1 MNAHPE
7 RIHEPTR
14 MNPDLRIL
22 LVDDEAPARAR
33 LREVLADC
41 SADTPNQVV
50 GEAAS
55 GVQALA
61 LLPDCRAELALVD
74 IHMPGMSGI
83 EFARHLQV
91 LEMPPGVIFVTAHDQ
106 YAVQAFEL
114 NAIDYLLKPVRA
126 ARLAAALGKFRVG
139 SRPEREYLERVD
151 PGPRRYF
158 SSAERGRVH
167 LIPVEE
173 VLFLKAE
180 LKYVTVHTRER
191 EFLIEDSLAQIEQ
204 ESKGRFIRVHRN
216 CLVAVDRIRGAECLP
231 AAPVD
236 EEGGQEIGHWAL
248 RLDGYAEPI
257 AVSRRQWGAVKS
269 LVKR

>member
-1 MNAHPE
+1 MSGP
-7 RIHEPTR
+7 
-14 MNPDLRIL
+14 LQIL
-22 LVDDEAPARAR
+22 IVDDEAPARAR
-33 LREVLADC
+33 LRELLADC
-41 SADTPNQVV
+41 SAEVPSRVV

-61 LLPDCRAELALVD
+61 LIPDCQAQIALVD

-91 LEMPPGVIFVTAHDQ
+91 LDHPPGVIFVTAHDQ
-106 YAVQAFEL
+106 YAVQAFEV

-126 ARLAAALGKFRVG
+126 ARLAAALVKFAG
-139 SRPEREYLERVD
+139 SGGPQREQLARAD

-167 LIPVEE
+167 LIPVQE

-191 EFLIEDSLAQIEQ
+191 EFLIEDSLSQIE
-204 ESKGRFIRVHRN
+204 EEAGARFVRVHRN
-216 CLVAVDRIRGAECLP
+216 CLVAAALIRGAERVRST
-231 AAPVD
+231 ADD
-236 EEGGQEIGHWAL
+236 EEGGQWAVHL
-248 RLDGYAEPI
+248 EGYPEPI
-257 AVSRRQWGAVKS
+257 PVSRRQWGMIKP

>member
-1 MNAHPE
+1 MH
-7 RIHEPTR
+7 
-14 MNPDLRIL
+14 
-22 LVDDEAPARAR
+22 
-33 LREVLADC
+33 
-41 SADTPNQVV
+41 
-50 GEAAS
+50 
-55 GVQALA
+55 
-61 LLPDCRAELALVD
+61 
-74 IHMPGMSGI
+74 
-83 EFARHLQV
+83 
-91 LEMPPGVIFVTAHDQ
+91 
-106 YAVQAFEL
+106 
-114 NAIDYLLKPVRA
+114 
-126 ARLAAALGKFRVG
+126 
-139 SRPEREYLERVD
+139 
-151 PGPRRYF
+151 
-158 SSAERGRVH
+158 
-167 LIPVEE
+167 PVEE